1 MDTELNTPGMEEVE
15 YLAALLLKQLR
26 HEITETELQYLENWK
41 ASHPSHALVSEQVND
56 SEQLLNDLLAMKQVD
71 LEGRWQQISAQ
82 INPAKMPAPLYRRWY
97 AWAAAALVLFIAGAI
112 TWPYLASKKT
122 LPPVVENKENK
133 GDDFN
138 IPPGGNR
145 AMLTLSNGSVI
156 NLDNAANGQVA
167 KEGNENVVK
176 LKDGELKYQS
186 VPAQPGANGQLPIVY
201 NTLATPRGGQYQLL
215 LPDGS
220 KVWLNAASSI
230 KYPTHFSEKERR
242 VAITGEV
249 YFDVSPLPASP
260 PAGGG
265 GGGKN
270 SIPFVVDVLP
280 PTGQG
285 IDAEVEVMGTQF
297 NIMAYN
303 DEKAITTTLVNGK
316 VKVSVPASTPG
327 NNPFKLLAAGQ
338 QAQIPQPIKGAV
350 TSDLI
355 KVMKVEDMDDALAWK
370 NGLISLNNSGIKEIM
385 RTLSRWYNIEVNYP
399 GKVPN
404 YKFSGTI
411 PRSENLST
419 VIKILE
425 NNGVHFR
432 LQKNVIS
439 VLP

>member
-1 MDTELNTPGMEEVE
+1 MDTELNTSGMEEVE

-26 HEITETELQYLENWK
+26 HEITEAELQYLENWK

-56 SEQLLNDLLAMKQVD
+56 SEQLLNNLLAMKQVD
-71 LEGRWQQISAQ
+71 MEGRWQQISAQ
-82 INPAKMPAPLYRRWY
+82 INPVKKLVPLYRRWY
-97 AWAAAALVLFIAGAI
+97 TYAAAALVLIIAGAI
-112 TWPYLASKKT
+112 SWPYLATKKS
-122 LPPVVENKENK
+122 PQPVVENKEYTSA
-133 GDDFN
+133 DFN

-156 NLDNAANGQVA
+156 NLENAANGSVA

-176 LKDGELKYQS
+176 LKDGELKYENTT
-186 VPAQPGANGQLPIVY
+186 GAATSEEIV
-201 NTLATPRGGQYQLL
+201 NTLSTPRGGQYSLV

-230 KYPTHFSEKERR
+230 KYPTHFSGKERR
-242 VAITGEV
+242 VVITGEV
-249 YFDVSPLPASP
+249 YFEVAKLP
-260 PAGGG
+260 GTE
-265 GGGKN
+265 GKRE
-270 SIPFVVDVLP
+270 PFIVDVLP

-285 IDAEVEVMGTQF
+285 IGAEVEVLGTQF

-303 DEKAITTTLVNGK
+303 DERTITTTLVNGK

-327 NNPFKLLAAGQ
+327 DNTFKLLTAGQ
-338 QAQIPQPIKGAV
+338 QAQILQPIKGVV

-355 KVMKVEDMDDALAWK
+355 KVLKVEDMDDALAWK
-370 NGLISLNNSGIKEIM
+370 NGFISLNNSGIRDIM

-399 GKVPN
+399 GKVPD
-404 YKFSGTI
+404 YKFSGSI
-411 PRSENLST
+411 SRSENLST
-419 VIKILE
+419 VIKTLE
-425 NNGVHFR
+425 YNGVHFK